1 MCWGPHEVSAIP
13 VIARVRIIA
22 IVISIHFI
30 VDYTVLSVL
39 AVHQPFYISISISTL
54 PIYIYIT

>member
-1 MCWGPHEVSAIP
+1 MSAIP